1 MVTAL
6 LPIIFIVA
14 LSIPDGLEVKTF
26 GKFQNNF
33 FAKISGL
40 WFCWNFRA
48 IYFCFQACG
57 SVDARFNK
65 RLSLRQRRVKNDET
79 VRESILPQYYVLSY
93 LAIHPHQYPHSNL
106 SIYLIVTRS
115 VRIVFN
121 CNSVKTK
128 PRRSHHL
135 AWTSLGGTKS
145 RGRRRRRSGIWP

>member
-6 LPIIFIVA
+6 LPIIFIFA
-14 LSIPDGLEVKTF
+14 LSIPDGLEVKFF
-26 GKFQNNF
+26 GKQ
-33 FAKISGL
+33 L
-40 WFCWNFRA
+40 LCQNFR
-48 IYFCFQACG
+48 IVVLLKFQSNFFCFQACG

-93 LAIHPHQYPHSNL
+93 LALHPQQYPHSNL

-121 CNSVKTK
+121 YNSVKTE

-135 AWTSLGGTKS
+135 AGTSLGGTKS
-145 RGRRRRRSGIWP
+145 RGRRRKRSEI